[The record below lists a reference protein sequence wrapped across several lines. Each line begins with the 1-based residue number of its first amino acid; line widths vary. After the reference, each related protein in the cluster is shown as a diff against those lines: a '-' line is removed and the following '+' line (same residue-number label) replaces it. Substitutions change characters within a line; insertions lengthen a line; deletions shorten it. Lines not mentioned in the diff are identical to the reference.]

1 MVARYHHP
9 GFGRFLSED
18 PIGSPAF
25 GRCSA
30 GSRDLTSSRLAEG
43 NRRGDLKNL
52 YAYVQNRPPCLRTL
66 RASDKCEDEARECF
80 GRARDALFQ
89 CRKTIFQAGVA
100 AAASCVP
107 ICALIA
113 PGPLFPPCFVNCA
126 GIAAAATS
134 VDS

>member
-52 YAYVQNRPPCLRTL
+52 YAYGSVVSGSTRLSEIMVSAGNSTPCVLANER
-66 RASDKCEDEARECF
+66 RGS
-80 GRARDALFQ
+80 RARVANESPHDSLRQ
-89 CRKTIFQAGVA
+89 LTIM
-100 AAASCVP
+100 
-107 ICALIA
+107 
-113 PGPLFPPCFVNCA
+113 
-126 GIAAAATS
+126 
-134 VDS
+134 